1 MNWSES
7 IIKLHI
13 YTFPESSSSFS
24 FSLFIF
30 FFSFNSVQYSVLFYC
45 SEILASWA
53 EAWLCS
59 DGSRGPGRLAK
70 LPTFVF
76 LFCVFFFRTR
86 VVGHLSSLPCNVLK
100 ETEAWVADALIIP
113 VSVTF
118 GCTCLPVAN
127 LFLLRESL
135 YPLPS
140 SSMSTPDRV
149 LPSLINCTAR
159 VEGFEGP
166 FDSSNLALRDPAPGV
181 KHKQIHSLAASNW
194 SKSSFFMSKISNKLS
209 QRRKKMI
216 YLHFQTFLRC
226 RSASTDIYFALNS

>member
-1 MNWSES
+1 MLRWIQRSRTPRKVAN
-7 IIKLHI
+7 LCV
-13 YTFPESSSSFS
+13 F
-24 FSLFIF
+24 
-30 FFSFNSVQYSVLFYC
+30 VLC
-45 SEILASWA
+45 
-53 EAWLCS
+53 
-59 DGSRGPGRLAK
+59 
-70 LPTFVF
+70 
-76 LFCVFFFRTR
+76 FFFRTR

-194 SKSSFFMSKISNKLS
+194 SKSSFFISKISNKLS

>member
-1 MNWSES
+1 MLRWIQRSRTPRKVAN
-7 IIKLHI
+7 LCV
-13 YTFPESSSSFS
+13 F
-24 FSLFIF
+24 
-30 FFSFNSVQYSVLFYC
+30 VLC
-45 SEILASWA
+45 
-53 EAWLCS
+53 
-59 DGSRGPGRLAK
+59 
-70 LPTFVF
+70 
-76 LFCVFFFRTR
+76 FFFRTR

-216 YLHFQTFLRC
+216 YLRFQTFLRC